1 MTLED
6 ILFIVRTTGRQDVAD
21 AIIAMAKQLDAL
33 KVNSAAATDA
43 APSPPHGGSRGHRP
57 GCASCLV
64 SRPTRSAMSFTL
76 ATSACRCVS

>member
-43 APSPPHGGSRGHRP
+43 APSPPTAVP
-57 GCASCLV
+57 V
-64 SRPTRSAMSFTL
+64 
-76 ATSACRCVS
+76 ATDPVAPHA